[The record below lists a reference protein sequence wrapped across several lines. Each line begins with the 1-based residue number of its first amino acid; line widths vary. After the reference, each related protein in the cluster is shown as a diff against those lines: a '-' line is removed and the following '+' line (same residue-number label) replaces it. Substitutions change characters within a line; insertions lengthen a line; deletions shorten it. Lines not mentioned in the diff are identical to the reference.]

1 MRRITVESL
10 DLVDVRENEADF
22 EVHCSKGTYVRSLGR
37 DIAEKLGTFG
47 HLTSLRRIKCGKFAE
62 SDAISLEILEELGH
76 SARAFEH
83 LKPLMTVLDDI
94 SALALSAQEAAR
106 LRHGQPLSISEHP
119 DLLELEGKD
128 LPVLA
133 REEREGDPLPIALG
147 RIEDGMFKPGRVFNL

>member
-1 MRRITVESL
+1 
-10 DLVDVRENEADF
+10 
-22 EVHCSKGTYVRSLGR
+22 
-37 DIAEKLGTFG
+37 
-47 HLTSLRRIKCGKFAE
+47 
-62 SDAISLEILEELGH
+62 
-76 SARAFEH
+76 
-83 LKPLMTVLDDI
+83 MTVLDDI